1 MSQAATTAGASDITL
16 REPGNDDVQECA
28 RICYEAFGQI
38 DDYHRFSRD
47 FPTVEFA
54 AMVIGGWVQHP
65 NVWGVLA
72 ERDGKILGSNYLDQ
86 RGPIAGVGPISVDP
100 EAQNSGIGRRLM
112 EAVIERGKDA
122 PGGVRLL
129 QDSFHMRSL
138 CLYQSLEFNVTD
150 PVVIMSGKPRSGP
163 VDGVEVR
170 RLEAGDVDACETLCK
185 RVHGWERTGELR
197 DAMQV
202 FTPFVVVRDGQVA
215 GYVTTGTMWPMAHGV
230 AETEEDMEAL
240 LLGVAAQSEEPL
252 SFLAPIRWELYR
264 WALREGLRAVKPM
277 NIMARGPYQEPRGA
291 WFSNVLY

>member
-1 MSQAATTAGASDITL
+1 MSQAEATTGASEITL
-16 REPGNDDVQECA
+16 REPTDDDVQECA

-38 DDYHRFSRD
+38 DDYHRFPPD

-54 AMVIGGWVQHP
+54 QMVIGGWVQHP

-100 EAQNSGIGRRLM
+100 DAQNSGVGRRLM
-112 EAVIERGKDA
+112 EAVVERGKDA

-138 CLYQSLEFNVTD
+138 CLYQSLGFNVTE
-150 PVVIMSGKPRSGP
+150 PVVIMTGKPRSGP
-163 VDGVEVR
+163 VEGVEVR
-170 RLEAGDVDACETLCK
+170 RLEAGDIDACETLCK
-185 RVHGWERTGELR
+185 QVHGWERTGELR

-202 FTPFVVVRDGQVA
+202 FAPFVVLRDGQVV
-215 GYVTTGTMWPMAHGV
+215 GYLTTATMWPMAHGV
-230 AETEEDMEAL
+230 AESEEAMEAL

-252 SFLAPIRWELYR
+252 SFLAPIRWEL
-264 WALREGLRAVKPM
+264 
-277 NIMARGPYQEPRGA
+277 
-291 WFSNVLY
+291 

>member
-1 MSQAATTAGASDITL
+1 MSEAATTAGASEITL
-16 REPGNDDVQECA
+16 REPADDDVNECA

-38 DDYHRFSRD
+38 DDHHRFPRD
-47 FPTVEFA
+47 FPTIEFA

-100 EAQNSGIGRRLM
+100 EAQNSGVGRRLM

-138 CLYQSLEFNVTD
+138 SLYQLLGFNVTE

-163 VDGVEVR
+163 IDGVEVR
-170 RLEAGDVDACETLCK
+170 RIEAGDIDACETLCK
-185 RVHGWERTGELR
+185 QVHGWERTGELR
-197 DAMQV
+197 DAMRD
-202 FTPFVVVRDGQVA
+202 FAPFVVVRDGLVA
-215 GYVTTGTMWPMAHGV
+215 G
-230 AETEEDMEAL
+230 
-240 LLGVAAQSEEPL
+240 
-252 SFLAPIRWELYR
+252 
-264 WALREGLRAVKPM
+264 
-277 NIMARGPYQEPRGA
+277 
-291 WFSNVLY
+291 

>member
-1 MSQAATTAGASDITL
+1 MSRAATTAGASEITL
-16 REPGNDDVQECA
+16 REPADDDVQECA
-28 RICYEAFGQI
+28 RICYESFGQI
-38 DDYHRFSRD
+38 DDHHRFPRD

-54 AMVIGGWVQHP
+54 AMVIGGWVKHP

-72 ERDGKILGSNYLDQ
+72 ERDGRILGSSYLDQ
-86 RGPIAGVGPISVDP
+86 RGPIVGVGPISVDP
-100 EAQNSGIGRRLM
+100 EAQNSGVGRRLM

-138 CLYQSLEFNVTD
+138 CLYQSLGFNVTE
-150 PVVIMSGKPRSGP
+150 PVVIMSGKPRSAP

-170 RLEAGDVDACETLCK
+170 RLEAGDIDACEALCK

-197 DAMQV
+197 DAMQA
-202 FTPFVVVRDGQVA
+202 FAPFVVVRDGEVV
-215 GYVTTGTMWPMAHGV
+215 GYLTTATLWPMAHGV
-230 AETEEDMEAL
+230 AVSEEDMEAL

-252 SFLAPIRWELYR
+252 SFLAPIRWQLYR
-264 WALREGLRAVKPM
+264 WALSEGLRAMKPM
-277 NIMARGPYQEPRGA
+277 NIMARDPYQEPRGA